1 MKMDNCKICPCC
13 GESNVPTLIECKN
26 CMADLTYIKITK
38 KSDETFSVKS
48 DTTLKKTKKCNCGNE
63 NPSNARKCLSCGEDI
78 SDIVP
83 GLKEDVSVSP
93 FTLCSADGEF
103 YFPVKNEV
111 VIGREN
117 EMAFYL
123 QNKKYVSR
131 CHAKLIP
138 KDNKLYILSLSST
151 NHTYVNNEAILE
163 NVPVEIKDGDE
174 IGLGGCVNNEER
186 QKYAAY
192 FKVRASQC
200 I

>member
-1 MKMDNCKICPCC
+1 MENYKICPCC
-13 GESNVPTLIECKN
+13 GESNAPTLFECKN

-38 KSDETFSVKS
+38 KSDETVSVKS
-48 DTTLKKTKKCNCGNE
+48 DTTLKKVKKCNCGNE

-78 SDIVP
+78 SDIIP
-83 GLKEDVSVSP
+83 RSNEKIPASV
-93 FTLCSADGEF
+93 FNLCSMDDDFFFPIKGETI
-103 YFPVKNEV
+103 
-111 VIGREN
+111 IGREN
-117 EMAFYL
+117 EMGFYL

-131 CHAKLIP
+131 CHAKLTV

-186 QKYAAY
+186 QNYAAY
-192 FKVRASQC
+192 FKVRSEQC